1 MVDPSRP
8 EFFERVR
15 LLTRRRVEL
24 GVRGWSAVVAS
35 VVGFAL
41 VIEVAARLNS
51 TRGPLDLI
59 VHDFAGR
66 PGVGEIKTAALILA
80 LVCMPAR
87 LRWRVLGGVAA
98 LEILWNLQRLA
109 VGNTP
114 IVGNGMLWG
123 LVATGAYALW
133 RLHGTEKA
141 STLKA
146 VGLGLMMIV
155 VGRVGDVWLVLS
167 MKASPLV
174 LDHYVEMADRA
185 LGSPSWVVG
194 RVVDDST
201 VLTEVLG
208 RIYVYLPVG
217 AAVIAYLQLR
227 NSARDGFPRHHIIRT
242 FLLIG
247 AIGPIIYFLFPVV
260 GPTYAFGSEVPGAG
274 WLDVWPHA
282 VPETTVPAAQF
293 YDQSVPRNCMPSLH
307 TAWAMAIFLHGW
319 RGGTGSKVFGSVWLL
334 ATTGATLGFGF
345 HYAVDVLAGIVFV
358 LTLEAALTRPDMGWT
373 RLRAGVIA
381 CGAVMFAALLL
392 MTRYAAPWLAV
403 GGALPVLLL
412 LAPVVITVGGFLLV
426 ERPEK
431 FRLPD
436 FSDGPR
442 IGGRLPQRVQV

>member
-1 MVDPSRP
+1 M
-8 EFFERVR
+8 
-15 LLTRRRVEL
+15 EL